1 MMKFMVAIRGHFDG
15 KVFVPDEP
23 VNLPRDQSVVLHV
36 EPTVSEGAGSTEH
49 FLTWVVENLVEKT
62 DLPADG
68 AFGTG
73 AAAPG

>member
-1 MMKFMVAIRGHFDG
+1 MVAIRGHFGG

-36 EPTVSEGAGSTEH
+36 EPMVSEGPGSTEH

-62 DLPADG
+62 NLPG
-68 AFGTG
+68 ASGEAQSQRLNSG
-73 AAAPG
+73 P